1 MPRPDLLRILC
12 IEDETDFRTELVE
25 ELVALGYQAS
35 GVASG
40 EAGLALLD
48 GMGPESMACVICDVM
63 LPGLSGL
70 EMVGRLRAHPALV
83 KGAPILLL
91 TALVGRDDMLSGLRV
106 GADDYL
112 LKPVD
117 LSLLQLTLE
126 NRLQRLQDMRPAPQ
140 PLPGGAGIRPDLLA
154 QLSRRETEVLTLLGQ
169 GRRSGEIA
177 TALSISEHTVRQYTK
192 DLYRK
197 LRVTSR
203 VEAARIAIGLML
215 V

>member
-25 ELVALGYQAS
+25 ELEALGYQAS
-35 GVASG
+35 GAASG
-40 EAGLALLD
+40 EEGLAVLD
-48 GMGPESMACVICDVM
+48 GLAPESVACVICDVM

-70 EMVGRLRAHPALV
+70 DMVGRLRAHPALV

-91 TALVGRDDMLSGLRV
+91 TALVGREDMLSGLRV

-126 NRLQRLQDMRPAPQ
+126 NRLQRLQEMRPAPAA
-140 PLPGGAGIRPDLLA
+140 PPRGAELLA